1 MTPLEIAVNEF
12 NRISKLMGY
21 VINPPYT
28 GKPLKYDFGRGIPP
42 EQPVFWQQYND
53 MLHMSNGLFADGHV
67 FYGLKSDN
75 EAHDLLEFNQTLN
88 TPGLENKLMTGKIVI
103 GHNNLDIFYY
113 DVFIDRW
120 VTCDRIGVDRIIESC
135 NTLAELIDT
144 QIAMLK
150 ASNSDIC

>member
-1 MTPLEIAVNEF
+1 MAPLEIAVNEF

-28 GKPLKYDFGRGIPP
+28 GKPVKYDFGRDIPS
-42 EQPVFWQQYND
+42 EQPAFWQQYYP
-53 MLHMSNGLFADGHV
+53 MLRLSNGLFADGHV
-67 FYGLKSDN
+67 FYGLKPEN
-75 EAHDLLEFNQTLN
+75 EDHDLLDFNQMLN
-88 TPGLENKLMTGKIVI
+88 APGVENQLMAGKIAI

-120 VTCDRIGVDRIIESC
+120 VTCDRIGVDCITESC
-135 NTLAELIDT
+135 NTLAELIET